1 MSAGRDEDGE
11 PDRLSGAPHPRD
23 RAVLFGHE
31 EAERAFLTAFAV
43 GRLHH
48 AWLLG
53 GPEGI
58 GKATLAYRVAR
69 YLLAFGVRA
78 GQTLAV
84 DPEHRIARQVSALSH
99 PNLVV
104 LRRPAAT
111 DTKAAATAIPVD
123 AVRRAHALFGATA
136 ADGGCRVCVVDSADD

>member
-1 MSAGRDEDGE
+1 MPAETELPE
-11 PDRLSGAPHPRD
+11 PDQLEGTPHPREQ
-23 RAVLFGHE
+23 AAFFGHGAA
-31 EAERAFLTAFAV
+31 EAAFLEAIAS

-69 YLLAFGVRA
+69 YLLAFGVRPA
-78 GQTLAV
+78 QTLAV
-84 DPEHRIARQVSALSH
+84 DPEGRVARQVSALSH

-104 LRRPAAT
+104 LRRPAGT
-111 DTKAAATAIPVD
+111 DTTKAAATTIPVD
-123 AVRRAHALFGATA
+123 AVRRAQALFG
-136 ADGGCRVCVVDSADD
+136 